1 MTATGLSNSDVWNVG
16 VKWGDYK
23 ITKKNSWRVALDYY
37 NQEKNAPVF
46 KTQKYEVNDL
56 YGKSRHEGY
65 KAWQLSVSYAP
76 EKKCRHYNI
85 LWLPC
90 QNTRRP

>member
-1 MTATGLSNSDVWNVG
+1 MN
-16 VKWGDYK
+16 
-23 ITKKNSWRVALDYY
+23 KKNSWRVALDYY

-46 KTQKYEVNDL
+46 KIQKYEGNDL

-65 KAWQLSVSYAP
+65 KAWQLSASYAP

-85 LWLPC
+85 LWIPC
-90 QNTRRP
+90 KNTRRP